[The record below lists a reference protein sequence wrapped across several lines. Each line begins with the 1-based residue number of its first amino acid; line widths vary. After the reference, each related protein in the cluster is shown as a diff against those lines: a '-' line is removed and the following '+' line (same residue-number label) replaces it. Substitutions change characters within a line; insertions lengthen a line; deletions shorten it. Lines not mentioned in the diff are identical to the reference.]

1 MLGYD
6 VLIGSA
12 LSAHPD
18 ISSGLTSQWTDP
30 TPIDKFC
37 PHDEACSKSSGLMPP
52 DPVVEHFNVIDDIG
66 PGDIQYPTHRH
77 HTPYSAVFNDKS
89 VVQSGYSKVP
99 RGLFQDIAFF
109 FGAFYLR
116 L

>member
-1 MLGYD
+1 
-6 VLIGSA
+6 
-12 LSAHPD
+12 
-18 ISSGLTSQWTDP
+18 
-30 TPIDKFC
+30 
-37 PHDEACSKSSGLMPP
+37 MPP